1 VNSDVSISGEP
12 TSTVFALPT
21 GGASKGFFANKVAV
35 GATFS
40 IVGIIC
46 GLAAVMGTI
55 TLVRRY
61 RRARDD
67 DDDFYEKYSGAPSS
81 ANRSRFSRDPPTSI
95 LGQGPLGASATD
107 LSFDAA
113 PPEAY
118 PDRAIHY
125 GQPNPTTVFRPV
137 DYGIDYPPNAGADAT
152 ASAAA
157 AVDPENT
164 DIAYENYDYDP
175 NRPHSGSAG
184 SHPFADPANASRTAP
199 APYPRTVQG
208 RAQEMVTVDSYY
220 GPNSAGVGVSG
231 LGYAQ

>member
-1 VNSDVSISGEP
+1 M
-12 TSTVFALPT
+12 
-21 GGASKGFFANKVAV
+21 GA
-35 GATFS
+35 
-40 IVGIIC
+40 
-46 GLAAVMGTI
+46 I
-55 TLVRRY
+55 TLIRRY

-67 DDDFYEKYSGAPSS
+67 DDDFYEKYSGAPGS
-81 ANRSRFSRDPPTSI
+81 ANHSRFSREPHHSI

-137 DYGIDYPPNAGADAT
+137 DYGIDYPPNAGADT
-152 ASAAA
+152 TAAA
-157 AVDPENT
+157 ADPENT
-164 DIAYENYDYDP
+164 DIAYENYEYDP
-175 NRPHSGSAG
+175 NRPHSGSAGG

-199 APYPRTVQG
+199 APSVTYQRPVQG
-208 RAQEMVTVDSYY
+208 RAQDMVEVDSYY